1 MAARHEITARVRNL
15 RPVFYQIGL
24 LIGLL
29 ITLGAFRWT
38 VEGETVYVREEE
50 GFVDTTAYDLG
61 EIRIIEYQNEEIV
74 TKTEKLEQPNPDLN
88 QLKIVDND
96 KVIKSIDETQKVITN
111 DWTEVFKRKPPVTDD
126 GPEVFPDEQPI
137 WIPSK
142 YPEFVGG
149 DEARQKFFS
158 KYYVVPAIV
167 LETATKST
175 ITLTLKCVI
184 EKDGSVTN
192 IEVVKDGGYPEAAE
206 AFVKVAAKMPRWN
219 PGYQGAHPVRV
230 YVSIP
235 LKIKIK

>member
-1 MAARHEITARVRNL
+1 MAARHEITARVCNL

-38 VEGETVYVREEE
+38 VEGETVYVREE
-50 GFVDTTAYDLG
+50 GAPDTTAYDLG
-61 EIRIIEYQNEEIV
+61 EIRIIEYQNEEII
-74 TKTEKLEQPNPDLN
+74 TKTDKLEQPNPDPN

-96 KVIKSIDETQKVITN
+96 KVIKSIDETQKVVTN
-111 DWTEVFKRKPPVTDD
+111 DDWKNVFNRPRPVVDE
-126 GPEVFPDEQPI
+126 GPEEFIDAAPI

-149 DEARQKFFS
+149 DEARAKFFQ
-158 KYYVVPAIV
+158 KNYVVPAIV

-175 ITLTLKCVI
+175 ISLTLKCVI

-192 IEVVKDGGYPEAAE
+192 IEIVKDGGYPEAAE
-206 AFVKVAAKMPRWN
+206 AFAKLAAKMPRWN
-219 PGYQGAHPVRV
+219 PGYQGAHAVRV
-230 YVSIP
+230 FVSIP
-235 LKIKIK
+235 LKIRIK